1 MGHSDLVIDDESVDA
16 VVSAPI
22 QGELIPA
29 GTASAGASSSD
40 RPPSD
45 VSGDGSVL
53 ASLPALLASD
63 SRALA
68 DDIPRL
74 SSLLNALDQALLQA
88 CDAFQY
94 AKCHKAGALLNAAS
108 QHAGSRELEVLAREL
123 IVRSEYELSL
133 VIPRFPGGRGKKANA
148 SAYCGFTRR
157 QVQRWR
163 ERYGGLSRQRLD
175 QLLFSARQ
183 SGCPVRLGAI
193 DEAAK
198 ADRRKEGIPL
208 AEWFLRNFRR
218 PLLSDSDVH
227 DRLEDVDEGPLSL
240 PVKALWIKAARKS
253 GLCVDEWILRTL
265 DEQAAS

>member
-1 MGHSDLVIDDESVDA
+1 VGHSNLVVHDESADA
-16 VVSAPI
+16 VASSPI

-29 GTASAGASSSD
+29 RTALSGATSSATS
-40 RPPSD
+40 PSA
-45 VSGDGSVL
+45 VSGDGSAL

-68 DDIPRL
+68 GDLPRL

-88 CDAFQY
+88 CEAFQY
-94 AKCHKAGALLNAAS
+94 AQCRTGATLLHAAT

-123 IVRSEYELSL
+123 IVRSEYELSQF
-133 VIPRFPGGRGKKANA
+133 IPRFPGGRGKKANA
-148 SAYCGFTRR
+148 TAYCGFTRR

-227 DRLEDVDEGPLSL
+227 DRLEDVDEAPLSL
-240 PVKALWIKAARKS
+240 PVKASWIKAARERR
-253 GLCVDEWILRTL
+253 LCVDQWILRTL